1 MIKKGFKLLK
11 YFSQID
17 LVKVFSLTLMS
28 TLVKM
33 LTAFVSIK
41 VVASILGPSGIALV
55 GQLNNF
61 ASIIMALASLG
72 INQGVTKY
80 ISENNG
86 SKEEIRKF
94 VGTAFKITLF
104 SSLFC
109 GINLIIFSN
118 SLSNL
123 ILYSLEYGYVF
134 IIFGFVIIFYALNN
148 LLLSILNGFQQYK
161 KFVTI
166 NIINSLIGLIFTV
179 LLVSFWELKGALISL
194 ISYQSTMFFITFWML
209 KKKYWMLYISLKEN
223 IVKQV
228 TQKYFHYTLMAITS
242 AATVPVSQL
251 FIRSH
256 VISNISIVD
265 AGYWE
270 GMNKLSAMY
279 LMVIT
284 SSLGVYF
291 LPKLAQ
297 LNTNFELRKEIFKVY
312 KIIMP
317 TLLIGL
323 LTIYFL
329 RYFVVSVLFTS
340 DFLPMSSLFAY
351 QLVGDFFKIA
361 GWLLAFNMIA
371 KSMTKTFIATEI
383 IASLTFVLLALYFV
397 NINGVVGITQAYMIN
412 YIIYLLIMLLIFRKL
427 IFDRE
432 KSLI

>member
-1 MIKKGFKLLK
+1 MKGSNFFKRFL
-11 YFSQID
+11 QID
-17 LVKVFSLTLMS
+17 LVKVFSLTATS

-41 VVASILGPSGIALV
+41 IVASILGPSGIALI

-61 ASIIMALASLG
+61 VSIIMALASVG

-80 ISENNG
+80 ISQNKD
-86 SKEEIRKF
+86 SKEEVRKF
-94 VGTAFKITLF
+94 IGTAFKMTLF

-109 GINLIIFSN
+109 GINLIIFN
-118 SLSNL
+118 KFLSNK
-123 ILYSLEYGYVF
+123 ILNSEEYGYVF
-134 IIFGFVIIFYALNN
+134 IVFGFVIIFYALNN

-166 NIINSLIGLIFTV
+166 NIINSLIGLVFTIT
-179 LLVSFWELKGALISL
+179 LVYFWQLKGALISL

-209 KKKYWMLYISLKEN
+209 KKRYWVAFISFREKL
-223 IVKQV
+223 VKQV
-228 TQKYFHYTLMAITS
+228 AQKYFHYTLMAITT

-251 FIRSH
+251 FIRSY

-270 GMNKLSAMY
+270 GMNKISSMY

-291 LPKLAQ
+291 LPKLAE
-297 LNTNFELRKEIFKVY
+297 LNTNLELRKEIFKVY

-317 TLLIGL
+317 VLAIGL
-323 LTIYFL
+323 LSIYFL
-329 RYFVVSVLFTS
+329 RYFIVSILFTE
-340 DFLPMSSLFAY
+340 DFAPMSSLFAY
-351 QLVGDFFKIA
+351 QLIGDFFKIA
-361 GWLLAFNMIA
+361 AWLLAFNMIA

-383 IASLTFVLLALYFV
+383 IGSLTFVVLALFFV
-397 NINGVVGITQAYMIN
+397 NINGVIGITQAYMIN
-412 YIIYLLIMLLIFRKL
+412 YIAYLLIMLLIFRKL
-427 IFDRE
+427 VFNI
-432 KSLI
+432 K

>member
-1 MIKKGFKLLK
+1 MITKGFNFIK
-11 YFSQID
+11 YFTQID
-17 LVKVFSLTLMS
+17 LVKVFSLTAIA

-41 VVASILGPSGIALV
+41 IVASILGPSGIALT

-61 ASIIMALASLG
+61 ASIIMALASVG

-80 ISENNG
+80 ISENKG
-86 SKEEIRKF
+86 SKQEVRKF
-94 VGTAFKITLF
+94 IGTAFKMTLF

-109 GINLIIFSN
+109 GINLIIFSKFFANKILN
-118 SLSNL
+118 SE
-123 ILYSLEYGYVF
+123 EYGYVF
-134 IIFGFVIIFYALNN
+134 IVFGLVIIFYALNN
-148 LLLSILNGFQQYK
+148 LLLSVLNGFQQYK

-179 LLVSFWELKGALISL
+179 TLVYFWQLKGALISL

-209 KKKYWMLYISLKEN
+209 RRKYWIVFISFKEKLAKS
-223 IVKQV
+223 VAK
-228 TQKYFHYTLMAITS
+228 KYFHYTLMAITT

-251 FIRSH
+251 FIRSY

-291 LPKLAQ
+291 LPKLAE
-297 LNTNFELRKEIFKVY
+297 LNTNVQLRKEIFKVY

-317 TLLIGL
+317 ILAIGL
-323 LTIYFL
+323 LSIYLL
-329 RYFVVSVLFTS
+329 RYFVVSILFTE
-340 DFLPMSSLFAY
+340 DFAPMSSLFAY
-351 QLVGDFFKIA
+351 QLIGDFFKIA
-361 GWLLAFNMIA
+361 AWLLAFNMIA
-371 KSMTKTFIATEI
+371 KSMTKTYITTEI
-383 IASLTFVLLALYFV
+383 LASLTFVVLALFFV
-397 NINGVVGITQAYMIN
+397 NINGVIGITQAYMIN
-412 YIIYLLIMLLIFRKL
+412 YIIYLFAMLFIFKKL
-427 IFDRE
+427 LFS
-432 KSLI
+432 KSQ